1 MRASPAVR
9 LITVI
14 GLWLMIE
21 VAQASEPGLP
31 LVDPARAGFEASR
44 LVEIDAVVARAIA
57 EGHMPGCVVAI
68 GRREQL
74 VLLKAYGHRQLEP
87 VAELMTTDTVFDL
100 ASLTKP
106 IATAIS
112 IMLLRDEGRL
122 RLDDPVT
129 KHWPEFRAEGKDTI
143 TIEHLLR
150 HTGGLIADN
159 RLDDYL
165 HGPAAAWQNIAGLK
179 PTAPPEER
187 FIYSD
192 VGFLVLGRVVER
204 ISGLSLDEFTR
215 RRIFEPLQMTE
226 SGYRPA
232 ETLRRRSAPA
242 EKRNG
247 AFIRGEVHDPRA
259 FHLGGVAGHAGLFS
273 TASDLARYAA
283 LMAGRGRL
291 QDRQLLSETAWE
303 EMTRPREVPRG
314 RRTCGWDNYS
324 GYSSN
329 RGHGFSTMAFGHG
342 GFTGT
347 ALWIDPVSGLFVIF
361 LSNRLHPDGKGT
373 VNPIAGQIGTIAA
386 EALQ

>member
-1 MRASPAVR
+1 MRTSPAGR
-9 LITVI
+9 LIPVI
-14 GLWLMIE
+14 GLWLMIK
-21 VAQASEPGLP
+21 VAQAAEPGLP
-31 LVDPARAGFEASR
+31 LIDPTRAGLAAER
-44 LVEIDAVVARAIA
+44 LIEIDSVVVRGIA

-106 IATAIS
+106 IATATS

-122 RLDDPVT
+122 QLSDPVA
-129 KHWPEFRAEGKDTI
+129 KHWPEFGTEGKDAI

-165 HGPAAAWQNIAGLK
+165 HGPAAAWQNIAALK
-179 PTAPPEER
+179 PVASPEER

-192 VGFLVLGRVVER
+192 VGFLVLGQLVER
-204 ISGLSLDEFTR
+204 ISGQTLDEFTR
-215 RRIFEPLQMTE
+215 RRIFAPLRMME

-232 ETLRRRSAPA
+232 EALRLRSAPA
-242 EKRNG
+242 EKRDG

-259 FHLGGVAGHAGLFS
+259 FHLGGVVGHAGLFS

-291 QDRQLLSETAWE
+291 QNQQLLSEAAWMD
-303 EMTRPREVPRG
+303 MTGPREVPRG

-329 RGHGFSTMAFGHG
+329 RGHGLSTMAFGHG

-373 VNPIAGQIGTIAA
+373 VNPIAGQIGTIVA
-386 EALQ
+386 EALR